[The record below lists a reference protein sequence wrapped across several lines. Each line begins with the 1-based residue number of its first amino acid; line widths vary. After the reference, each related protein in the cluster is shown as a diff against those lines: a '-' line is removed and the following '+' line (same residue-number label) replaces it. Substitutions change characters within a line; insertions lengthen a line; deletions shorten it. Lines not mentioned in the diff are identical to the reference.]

1 MDIKICVLGLGY
13 VGLPLVF
20 GVSNNYSTVGFDIS
34 EQRVAE
40 LNAGLDCNGEFQ
52 RESFIESGIK
62 FTNDEYDIRDCN
74 VYMVTV
80 PTPVDK
86 NNIPDLDPL
95 VRSCQLISKN
105 LKKGDVVVFES
116 TVFPGVTEEVCV
128 PILENGSGLKFC
140 NEFNVGYSPERI
152 NPGDKKNTVEKINKL
167 LSGSDD
173 KTLELLMQIYKSFL
187 KSDIVVCETIKI
199 AEAAKVLENTQRDVN
214 IALIN
219 EFYAVL
225 NALEI
230 DTHKVIEAAATKWN
244 FHKYS
249 PGLVGGHC
257 IGIDP
262 YYFAHKAG
270 TVGIKTNL
278 LLAARDT
285 NEQLSSVIV
294 EKLIKELISNW
305 KNNLHGNILIVG
317 AAYKENCSDFRNTK
331 VVDVFHKLRSYGL
344 NVDIFDPLVDF
355 KKFEKEYNIKL
366 VRNLEKTYK
375 TAIFLV
381 PHDEFNRKFWDRLI
395 AENNLNLIYDFK
407 AILNWNEKKVTIMK

>member
-1 MDIKICVLGLGY
+1 MQLEIKICVVGLGY
-13 VGLPLVF
+13 VGLPLAF
-20 GVSNNYSTVGFDIS
+20 GVSNSYTTVGFDTS
-34 EQRVAE
+34 EERVVE
-40 LNAGLDCNGEFQ
+40 LIEGFDCNGEFE
-52 RESFIESGIK
+52 REALVESSIK
-62 FTNDEYDIRDCN
+62 FTDNEHDICDCN
-74 VYMVTV
+74 VYMVAV
-80 PTPVDK
+80 PTPVDI
-86 NNIPDLDPL
+86 NNIPDLEPL
-95 VRSCQLISKN
+95 TRSCQLVSRS

-116 TVFPGVTEEVCV
+116 TVFPGVTEELCV

-140 NEFNVGYSPERI
+140 NDFNVGYSPERI
-152 NPGDKKNTVEKINKL
+152 NPGDKENTVEKINKL
-167 LSGSDD
+167 LSGSNK
-173 KTLELLMQIYKSFL
+173 KTVELLKKIYKSFL
-187 KSDIVVCETIKI
+187 KSDLVVCETIKI

-225 NALEI
+225 SALEI

-278 LLAARDT
+278 LLAARNT

-294 EKLIKELISNW
+294 EKLIKELISNR
-305 KNNLHGNILIVG
+305 KNNLHETILIVG

-331 VVDVFHKLRSYGL
+331 VVDVFHKLQSYGL

-355 KKFEKEYNIKL
+355 KKFENEYNIKL
-366 VRNLEKTYK
+366 VRSLKKTYK

-381 PHDEFNRKFWDRLI
+381 PHHEFNKKFWDRLI
-395 AENNLNLIYDFK
+395 TENNLNLI
-407 AILNWNEKKVTIMK
+407 